1 MPLFLI
7 LRKSLIKLISTFFYL
22 GYVPK
27 MPGTAASIAGVFLYF
42 LFCRD
47 NLAYWFLTGVC
58 VILGLLVCGKA
69 EKVFERKDPSAIVID
84 EVAGMLVSLLF
95 LPCDI
100 RIALAAFVLF
110 RFFDILKPFP
120 IKNLQELPGSMGV
133 MSDDLLAAVYTN
145 SILQLVI
152 RFAACKAS

>member
-1 MPLFLI
+1 M
-7 LRKSLIKLISTFFYL
+7 IKFISSFFYL

-27 MPGTAASIAGVFLYF
+27 MPGTAASIAGACLYF

-47 NLAYWFLTGVC
+47 NLAYWSLTGIC
-58 VILGLLVCGKA
+58 VILGFLVCGKA
-69 EKVFERKDPSAIVID
+69 EREFARKDPAVIVID

-100 RIALAAFVLF
+100 RIVAAAFVLF

-120 IKNLQELPGSMGV
+120 IKDLQRLPGSMGV

-145 SILQLVI
+145 CILQVVA
-152 RFAACKAS
+152 RFAICNAS